1 MKHFITAI
9 GAALVCQAA
18 WAQLPDAG
26 EFQRASTTHR
36 LAEFPKIHKDG
47 RVWFQFKAP
56 NAQKV
61 SVRIGATNKTY
72 DEDGLHPHSVG

>member
-1 MKHFITAI
+1 MKRVIAAI

-18 WAQLPDAG
+18 WAQFPDAG

-47 RVWFQFKAP
+47 RVWHRCLHEFAP
-56 NAQKV
+56 LLF
-61 SVRIGATNKTY
+61 RTEG
-72 DEDGLHPHSVG
+72 HR